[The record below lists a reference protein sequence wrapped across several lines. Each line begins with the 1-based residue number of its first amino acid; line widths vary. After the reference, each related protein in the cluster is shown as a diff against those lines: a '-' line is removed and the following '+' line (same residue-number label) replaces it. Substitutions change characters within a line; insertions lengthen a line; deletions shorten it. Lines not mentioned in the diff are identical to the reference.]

1 MYTSFY
7 QQKMRLQKRLYLIHN
22 IDIFHTCSDKALK
35 GTVLNQTLLS
45 LNRMSLKITL
55 AIPLRVSRWLSMMR
69 LQRRLYGI
77 DKIRGFSFTITRR
90 KKPKRVTRMLSV
102 CYCERKT
109 PKSLKKTTSSV
120 LSVMLSIYV
129 PTFLLYSRSLR
140 RMPHSAAFCFA
151 SWLILDNK
159 ICIIG
164 E

>member
-7 QQKMRLQKRLYLIHN
+7 QQKMRLQRRLYLIYN

-35 GTVLNQTLLS
+35 GTVLNWTLLS

-109 PKSLKKTTSSV
+109 PKSLKKKRHLV
-120 LSVMLSIYV
+120 FYL
-129 PTFLLYSRSLR
+129 
-140 RMPHSAAFCFA
+140 
-151 SWLILDNK
+151 
-159 ICIIG
+159 
-164 E
+164 